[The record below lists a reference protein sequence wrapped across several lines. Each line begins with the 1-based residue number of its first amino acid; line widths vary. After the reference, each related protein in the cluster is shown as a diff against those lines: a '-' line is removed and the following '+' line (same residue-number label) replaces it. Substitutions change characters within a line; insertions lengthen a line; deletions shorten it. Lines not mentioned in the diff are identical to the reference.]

1 MILEKL
7 KKEAI
12 DVIDDSKNHNI
23 IEFIIKK
30 NYVYIDNT
38 ILFKVESIV
47 YNTETKD
54 IEVIGEDGTPIAYM
68 FVPKLFK
75 TKN

>member
-1 MILEKL
+1 MILEAL

-12 DVIDDSKNHNI
+12 DVIDDSENHNI
-23 IEFIIKK
+23 IEFIIKR
-30 NYVYIDNT
+30 NNVYIDNT
-38 ILFKVESIV
+38 ILYRVESII

-54 IEVIGEDGTPIAYM
+54 IEVIGKDGTPIAYM

-75 TKN
+75 IKD

>member
-1 MILEKL
+1 MILKKL

-23 IEFIIKK
+23 IEFIIRK
-30 NYVYIDNT
+30 NAVMIDNAT
-38 ILFKVESIV
+38 FYKVESII

-54 IEVIGEDGTPIAYM
+54 IEVLGKDAFPIAYI
-68 FVPKLFK
+68 FTPKTIIF
-75 TKN
+75 